1 MATRQKGMTIY
12 RHMNNAYDEIRIED
26 KESKE
31 NFFVSYAVRG
41 PSYVNDYGG
50 VQYDM
55 PLKCPMKNGSTVIE
69 PSPLNTES
77 RCNTFSENHIEGVM

>member
-1 MATRQKGMTIY
+1 MGIKQKGFATY
-12 RHMNNAYDEIRIED
+12 RQLNNAYEEI
-26 KESKE
+26 KPVSTE

-55 PLKCPMKNGSTVIE
+55 PLKCPMKDGSTVVE
-69 PSPLNTES
+69 PSPLNSES
-77 RCNTFSENHIEGVM
+77 RCNMCSGTQREAVL

>member
-1 MATRQKGMTIY
+1 MGSKPKGYSLYRQL
-12 RHMNNAYDEIRIED
+12 NNAYEEIRPI
-26 KESKE
+26 SRE

-55 PLKCPMKNGSTVIE
+55 PFRGPLPADSPVSEPGPLARSTDDDIKN
-69 PSPLNTES
+69 
-77 RCNTFSENHIEGVM
+77 

>member
-1 MATRQKGMTIY
+1 MGIKQKGLATY
-12 RHMNNAYDEIRIED
+12 RQLNNAYEEI
-26 KESKE
+26 KPVSTE

-55 PLKCPMKNGSTVIE
+55 PLKCPMKDGSTVVE
-69 PSPLNTES
+69 PSPLNSES
-77 RCNTFSENHIEGVM
+77 RCTMCSGTQRDAVL

>member
-1 MATRQKGMTIY
+1 MGIKQKGLATY
-12 RHMNNAYDEIRIED
+12 RQLNNAYEEIKPVSI
-26 KESKE
+26 E

-55 PLKCPMKNGSTVIE
+55 PLKCPMKDGSTVVE
-69 PSPLNTES
+69 PSPLNSES
-77 RCNTFSENHIEGVM
+77 RCVMCSGNYRDAVL

>member
-1 MATRQKGMTIY
+1 MSTKQKGIAIY
-12 RHMNNAYDEIRIED
+12 RQLDNAYDEIRFD
-26 KESKE
+26 NRE

-55 PLKCPMKNGSTVIE
+55 PLKCPLKNGSTVVE
-69 PSPLNTES
+69 PSPLN
-77 RCNTFSENHIEGVM
+77 SENRNMCSGNPREAVM